1 MPKDWQRLPRNA
13 RQDFQEDEDMMD
25 AIATTKPRSK
35 AEYVAR
41 QLLDRIIT
49 GGLAAGSSLG
59 TEADL
64 LGQFDVSR
72 PTLRES
78 LRILE
83 SQGVLE
89 LRPGPRGGIMLK
101 KPSIDILAHGLSV
114 FLRLNDVPFIAVLK
128 AREVIEP
135 ALAAEAAL
143 NGTEEDFYQLEQ
155 SIERMKK
162 VKDQQAFID
171 ENRVFHSIIARAS
184 GNKVL
189 ETFWSTISILA
200 TGEHQGVRYT
210 VGNQQHVI
218 DAHVSILKAC
228 RKRDSKAAAATM
240 EAHVTELEHLV
251 RKRYQNLLTQQ
262 TGIVARRGRS

>member
-1 MPKDWQRLPRNA
+1 MDAVTTQMPK
-13 RQDFQEDEDMMD
+13 
-25 AIATTKPRSK
+25 SK
-35 AEYVAR
+35 AEHVAQ

-49 GGLAAGSSLG
+49 AGLAPGSSFG

-64 LGQFDVSR
+64 LKLFEVSR

-89 LRPGPRGGIMLK
+89 LRPGPRGGIMVK

-135 ALAAEAAL
+135 ALTGEAAEH
-143 NGTEEDFYQLEQ
+143 GSEEDFDALEA
-155 SIERMKK
+155 SIARMKTI
-162 VKDQQAFID
+162 KDQQAFIE

-189 ETFWSTISILA
+189 EAFWSTISVLA
-200 TGEHQGVRYT
+200 TGEHHGVRYS
-210 VGNQQHVI
+210 VGNQEHI
-218 DAHVSILKAC
+218 IAAHARIVKAC
-228 RKRDSKAAAATM
+228 RKRDAKAAAAAM
-240 EAHVTELEHLV
+240 EAHVTELETLV
-251 RKRYQNLLTQQ
+251 RKRYQNLLAQPTS
-262 TGIVARRGRS
+262 VVSRRGAGR

>member
-1 MPKDWQRLPRNA
+1 
-13 RQDFQEDEDMMD
+13 MD
-25 AIATTKPRSK
+25 AITTTMPKSK
-35 AEYVAR
+35 AEHVAQ

-49 GGLAAGSSLG
+49 AGLAPGSSFG

-64 LGQFDVSR
+64 LKLFNVSR

-89 LRPGPRGGIMLK
+89 LRPGPRGGIMVK

-114 FLRLNDVPFIAVLK
+114 FLRLHDVPFIAVLK

-135 ALAAEAAL
+135 ALASEAAI
-143 NGTEEDFYQLEQ
+143 NGTEEDFDQLEQ
-155 SIERMKK
+155 SIERMEEI
-162 VKDQQAFID
+162 KDQQAFID

-184 GNKVL
+184 GNKVM

-200 TGEHQGVRYT
+200 HGEHHGVRFSS
-210 VGNQQHVI
+210 GNQQHVI
-218 DAHVSILKAC
+218 EAHKAILKAF

-251 RKRYQNLLTQQ
+251 RKRYQNLLTQP
-262 TGIVARRGRS
+262 TSIHARQGRR

>member
-1 MPKDWQRLPRNA
+1 
-13 RQDFQEDEDMMD
+13 MD
-25 AIATTKPRSK
+25 AILTMPRSK
-35 AEYVAR
+35 AEHVAQR
-41 QLLDRIIT
+41 LLERIIT
-49 GGLAAGSSLG
+49 AGLSPGSSFG

-64 LGQFDVSR
+64 LKQFDVSR

-89 LRPGPRGGIMLK
+89 LRPGPGGGIMVK

-114 FLRLNDVPFIAVLK
+114 FLRLHDVPFIAVLK

-143 NGTEEDFYQLEQ
+143 NGSEADFNQLEQ
-155 SIERMKK
+155 SIERMKGIK
-162 VKDQQAFID
+162 EQQAFID

-184 GNKVL
+184 GNKVM

-200 TGEHQGVRYT
+200 TGEHHGVRYT
-210 VGNQQHVI
+210 AANQRYVI
-218 DAHVSILKAC
+218 EAHERILKAC
-228 RKRDSKAAAATM
+228 RKRDSKAAAASM

-251 RKRYQNLLTQQ
+251 RKRYQNLLTQP
-262 TGIVARRGRS
+262 TSIVARRGRG

>member
-1 MPKDWQRLPRNA
+1 
-13 RQDFQEDEDMMD
+13 MD
-25 AIATTKPRSK
+25 AMVTMPRSK
-35 AEYVAR
+35 AEHVAQR
-41 QLLDRIIT
+41 LLEKIIT
-49 GGLAAGSSLG
+49 AGLAPGSSFG
-59 TEADL
+59 IEADL
-64 LGQFDVSR
+64 LEQFNVSR

-89 LRPGPRGGIMLK
+89 LRPGPGGGIMVR
-101 KPSIDILAHGLSV
+101 KPSTDILAHGLSV

-135 ALAAEAAL
+135 ALAFEAAI
-143 NGTEEDFYQLEQ
+143 NGSDDDFEELQE

-162 VKDQQAFID
+162 IDGDQEAFID

-200 TGEHQGVRYT
+200 AGEHQGVRYSI
-210 VGNQQHVI
+210 GNQQHVVE
-218 DAHVSILKAC
+218 AHQGILDAC
-228 RKRDSKAAAATM
+228 RVRDGGVAAAKM
-240 EAHVTELEHLV
+240 EAHVTELENLV
-251 RKRYQNLLTQQ
+251 RKRYQNLLSQPTSV
-262 TGIVARRGRS
+262 VARPGRT

>member
-1 MPKDWQRLPRNA
+1 
-13 RQDFQEDEDMMD
+13 MMD
-25 AIATTKPRSK
+25 AIATTMPRSK
-35 AEYVAR
+35 AEHVAQ
-41 QLLDRIIT
+41 QLLDKIIT
-49 GGLAAGSSLG
+49 AGLAAGNSFG

-64 LGQFDVSR
+64 LEQFDVSR

-89 LRPGPRGGIMLK
+89 LRPGPRGGIMVK

-143 NGTEEDFYQLEQ
+143 NGTEEDFCQLEQ
-155 SIERMKK
+155 SIERMKMI
-162 VKDQQAFID
+162 KDQQAFID

-200 TGEHQGVRYT
+200 TGEHHGVRYT

-228 RKRDSKAAAATM
+228 RKRDSKAAAANM
-240 EAHVTELEHLV
+240 EANVAELEHLV
-251 RKRYQNLLTQQ
+251 RKRYQILLTQP
-262 TGIVARRGRS
+262 TSIVARRGRG

>member
-1 MPKDWQRLPRNA
+1 
-13 RQDFQEDEDMMD
+13 MD
-25 AIATTKPRSK
+25 AIPTMPKSK
-35 AEYVAR
+35 AEHVA
-41 QLLDRIIT
+41 QHLLDRIIT
-49 GGLAAGSSLG
+49 AGLTPGSSFG
-59 TEADL
+59 TESDL
-64 LGQFDVSR
+64 LKQFGVSR

-89 LRPGPRGGIMLK
+89 LRPGPGGGIVVK

-114 FLRLNDVPFIAVLK
+114 FLRLHDVPFIAVLK
-128 AREVIEP
+128 AREAIEP

-143 NGTEEDFYQLEQ
+143 NGTEEDFIQLER
-155 SIERMKK
+155 SIERMREI
-162 VKDQQAFID
+162 KDQQAFIE
-171 ENRVFHSIIARAS
+171 ENRIFHSIIARAS

-200 TGEHQGVRYT
+200 TGEHHGVRYS

-218 DAHVSILKAC
+218 EAHESILEAC
-228 RKRDSKAAAATM
+228 RKRDSKAAAAKM

-251 RKRYQNLLTQQ
+251 RKRYQNLLAQPTSV
-262 TGIVARRGRS
+262 VARHRSR

>member
-1 MPKDWQRLPRNA
+1 
-13 RQDFQEDEDMMD
+13 MD
-25 AIATTKPRSK
+25 AITTQMPKSK
-35 AEYVAR
+35 AEHVAQ
-41 QLLDRIIT
+41 QLLDRIIIA
-49 GGLAAGSSLG
+49 GLAPGSSFG

-64 LGQFDVSR
+64 LKLFDVSR

-89 LRPGPRGGIMLK
+89 LRPGPRGGIMVK

-135 ALAAEAAL
+135 ALAGEAAA
-143 NGTEEDFYQLEQ
+143 NGSEEDFAELDA
-155 SIERMKK
+155 SIARMKTI
-162 VKDQQAFID
+162 KDQQDFIE

-200 TGEHQGVRYT
+200 TGEHHGVRYS
-210 VGNQQHVI
+210 VGNQEHI
-218 DAHVSILKAC
+218 IAAHARIVKAC
-228 RKRDSKAAAATM
+228 RKRDPKAASAAM
-240 EAHVTELEHLV
+240 EAHVTELEALV
-251 RKRYQNLLTQQ
+251 RKRYQNLLAQPTS
-262 TGIVARRGRS
+262 VVSRRGGR